1 MGIRAFI
8 TRHPVV
14 QGILLHWTSPIGR
27 LVGSHLASGEAR
39 AQDGGSGMSAT
50 GGCTMTEQP
59 SFRDAYQ
66 RWWCIARDAA
76 DEILR
81 SPDDAEDVAQ
91 RVLVKAWTSGTLA
104 GGEHA
109 ESYFRVAARREAW
122 NLLRDRIRRRNRE
135 SKGTREI
142 REFMAQP
149 PRPADEQLS
158 IAESQRFCAAA
169 ISRLPAR
176 CQLVCSLVFLH
187 GCSHAEV
194 ARELQISEKAVHKQV
209 ARGRRILSTYLA
221 RSQSKVSTLVDGG
234 GKAVAVL
241 YERVGG
247 LARQPPDSWSLVT
260 LATSQ
265 PTRRGR
271 CILDSES
278 S

>member
-109 ESYFRVAARREAW
+109 ESYFRVAARRGRGTSSAIGSVGATE
-122 NLLRDRIRRRNRE
+122 NRR
-135 SKGTREI
+135 G
-142 REFMAQP
+142 
-149 PRPADEQLS
+149 
-158 IAESQRFCAAA
+158 
-169 ISRLPAR
+169 
-176 CQLVCSLVFLH
+176 H
-187 GCSHAEV
+187 
-194 ARELQISEKAVHKQV
+194 
-209 ARGRRILSTYLA
+209 A
-221 RSQSKVSTLVDGG
+221 RSGG
-234 GKAVAVL
+234 SWRSRHAMS
-241 YERVGG
+241 GG
-247 LARQPPDSWSLVT
+247 
-260 LATSQ
+260 
-265 PTRRGR
+265 
-271 CILDSES
+271 
-278 S
+278 